1 MLHNL
6 YILSLTLIIVNSVS
20 ALNDG
25 LVRTPPMGW
34 LSWEQFRCEVDCG
47 AHPDSCIN
55 EKLYKD
61 MADRLAADG
70 FKELGY
76 EYVNID
82 DCWSEMQRDSN
93 HRLVAD
99 KKRFPKGI
107 KDLAD
112 YVHSKGLKLGIYGDV
127 GPKTCAGFVILY
139 CYMN

>member
-1 MLHNL
+1 MGS
-6 YILSLTLIIVNSVS
+6 IGFLSLAVTLLLLNAVQ

-34 LSWEQFRCEVDCG
+34 LSWERYACETNCEKY
-47 AHPDSCIN
+47 PNSCIN

-82 DCWSEMQRDSN
+82 DCWSEMQRDTHN
-93 HRLVAD
+93 RLVPNQ
-99 KKRFPKGI
+99 KRFPNGI
-107 KDLAD
+107 KGLAD

-127 GPKTCAGFVILY
+127 GPKTCAGYLLSIIV
-139 CYMN
+139 